1 MPDAA
6 KSDPLAKLKALTK
19 SSGGDNSFAH
29 ESEADVIRRLL
40 GIFTRVPTGQRLMDM
55 ANQYGIAIKLMK
67 GQNDFSFSPDTKT
80 VYLGLPAGQTAP
92 KARMLLHLAMGLQEA
107 EQEFTGMPR
116 PTLTMPR
123 EQFAQIHVEK
133 QRAIFYTMCEVAHQL
148 VNQLGLREILDELLK
163 MGHIDLYEAYE
174 EDLQDVSNKV

>member
-67 GQNDFSFSPDTKT
+67 GT
-80 VYLGLPAGQTAP
+80 VASLGVAIEPSGASTAS
-92 KARMLLHLAMGLQEA
+92 
-107 EQEFTGMPR
+107 T
-116 PTLTMPR
+116 
-123 EQFAQIHVEK
+123 
-133 QRAIFYTMCEVAHQL
+133 
-148 VNQLGLREILDELLK
+148 
-163 MGHIDLYEAYE
+163 
-174 EDLQDVSNKV
+174 